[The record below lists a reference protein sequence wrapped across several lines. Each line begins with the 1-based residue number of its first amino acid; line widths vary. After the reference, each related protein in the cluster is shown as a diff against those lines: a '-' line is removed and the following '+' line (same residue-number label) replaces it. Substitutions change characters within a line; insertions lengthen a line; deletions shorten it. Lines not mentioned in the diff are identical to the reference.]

1 MTATVTDNGSNF
13 IKAFQMFK
21 ADLGAQEEEGEDNE
35 MEESEVN
42 FIDLHQL
49 LAKTDT
55 ETENRQF
62 ALPTHH
68 WCASHTFN
76 LISTNDVDKWLT
88 ANVDSKAVYRSA
100 VAQPSGPRPA
110 APQWPSV

>member
-42 FIDLHQL
+42 FIDL
-49 LAKTDT
+49 LAA
-55 ETENRQF
+55 RQYRHRDRK
-62 ALPTHH
+62 PTI
-68 WCASHTFN
+68 CPP
-76 LISTNDVDKWLT
+76 ST
-88 ANVDSKAVYRSA
+88 S
-100 VAQPSGPRPA
+100 
-110 APQWPSV
+110 